1 MWFLYAKSRT
11 NEGFQLSKLIFFRC
25 NSCHFSLH
33 AVTLL
38 PARSLAR
45 PIHADPHLPTC
56 THSST
61 IFHCIEA
68 HHQVNV
74 SILFI
79 ITRFDQYRYSLPSV
93 ISHWTCPSCS
103 LGHVHNFFRVSSRG
117 LISSTLGSRLQHA
130 HYLGLHHPCQLYDD
144 DKEEEAPMY

>member
-1 MWFLYAKSRT
+1 MEVSAVEVNFFLDVILVT
-11 NEGFQLSKLIFFRC
+11 FHC
-25 NSCHFSLH
+25 TPSLFC
-33 AVTLL
+33 
-38 PARSLAR
+38 P
-45 PIHADPHLPTC
+45 PIHWPDPSTPTLTSLLVP
-56 THSST
+56 THPSYFTASKHT
-61 IFHCIEA
+61 TSN
-68 HHQVNV
+68 NV

-117 LISSTLGSRLQHA
+117 FFSTTLGSWLQHA
-130 HYLGLHHPCQLYDD
+130 HHLGLHHPCQLYDD